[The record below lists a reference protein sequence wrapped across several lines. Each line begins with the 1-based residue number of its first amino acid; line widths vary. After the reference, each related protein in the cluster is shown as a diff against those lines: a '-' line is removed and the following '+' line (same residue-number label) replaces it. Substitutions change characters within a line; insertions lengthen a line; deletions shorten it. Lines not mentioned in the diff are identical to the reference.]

1 MKECF
6 IGWGECNYFYFYVLY
21 CLITHFLVHS
31 LLSFDYLYKMFSE
44 ENDFRIPILKNHPFI
59 ESLYQ
64 YLGFIFFG
72 SILYFIFVIKK
83 SKSKINNE
91 NNNNNNIIASNRL
104 IYNKKKMEIKNPN
117 LVILLIVCFLLFFQM
132 EIYDI
137 LYSFNFYDFDFWIF
151 NIIFTLIFMYKIF
164 KIKPFQHHYLSLI
177 FIILI
182 GLILILISTFIPDKE
197 TKENSYSNVE
207 KIFNYKLFAIFIILF
222 FIIISCSTAFARV
235 EVKKIMEIKYISPL
249 KLIILIGFIGLIF
262 TLLSL
267 VISSNVECNEDLKE
281 YCKVYKVENNQTKIY
296 FDNFSI
302 YKYNL
307 RAQDTT
313 KFWIEIFVFYP
324 LIIIGRFIKFYF
336 ELLIIYYL
344 NPVFVLICDEFYYA
358 IKENI
363 VLILQF
369 EPKFFVK
376 ISANIVAIIG
386 YFIYL
391 EIIELRFCG
400 LNKNLRKNINKR
412 SKIDLLIEF
421 RSYSSSNLNESES
434 NNNSNDLNIGLISTD
449 ND

>member
-44 ENDFRIPILKNHPFI
+44 NGKELGIPILKNHPFI

-64 YLGFIFFG
+64 YLGFIIIG

-91 NNNNNNIIASNRL
+91 NNNNNNIITSNKL
-104 IYNKKKMEIKNPN
+104 IYNKKKMEIKNVN
-117 LVILLIVCFLLFFQM
+117 LVILLFVCFLLFFQL
-132 EIYDI
+132 ELYDI
-137 LYSFNFYDFDFWIF
+137 LYSFNFYYFDFWIF
-151 NIIFTLIFMYKIF
+151 NIIFTLLFMYKIF
-164 KIKPFQHHYLSLI
+164 KIKPFLHHYLSII
-177 FIILI
+177 FIII
-182 GLILILISTFIPDKE
+182 IDIILILIATFIPDKE
-197 TKENSYSNVE
+197 TDENAYSNVE
-207 KIFNYKLFAIFIILF
+207 KILKYKSFAIFIIIF

-249 KLIILIGFIGLIF
+249 KLIILIGFIGVIF

-267 VISSNVECNEDLKE
+267 AISNKFECNEDLKE
-281 YCKVYKVENNQTKIY
+281 YCKVNDQTKIY

-302 YKYNL
+302 YKSNL
-307 RAQDTT
+307 NAQEPI

-363 VLILQF
+363 FLILKF

-376 ISANIVAIIG
+376 ISANIIAIIG

-412 SKIDLLIEF
+412 AKTDHFIEF
-421 RSYSSSNLNESES
+421 RSYNGSNENDRES
-434 NNNSNDLNIGLISTD
+434 NNSCNSSNEFNIGLIDTD

>member
-1 MKECF
+1 
-6 IGWGECNYFYFYVLY
+6 
-21 CLITHFLVHS
+21 
-31 LLSFDYLYKMFSE
+31 
-44 ENDFRIPILKNHPFI
+44 
-59 ESLYQ
+59 
-64 YLGFIFFG
+64 
-72 SILYFIFVIKK
+72 
-83 SKSKINNE
+83 
-91 NNNNNNIIASNRL
+91 
-104 IYNKKKMEIKNPN
+104 
-117 LVILLIVCFLLFFQM
+117 M

-137 LYSFNFYDFDFWIF
+137 LYSFDFYDFDLWIF

-267 VISSNVECNEDLKE
+267 VISSNVECNEALKD

-296 FDNFSI
+296 FFDNFSI
-302 YKYNL
+302 YKSNL
-307 RAQDTT
+307 TAQDTT
-313 KFWIEIFVFYP
+313 KFWIEILVFYP

-336 ELLIIYYL
+336 ELLILYYL
-344 NPVFVLICDEFYYA
+344 NPVFVLISDDFYYG
-358 IKENI
+358 IKN
-363 VLILQF
+363 LFFILQDD
-369 EPKFFVK
+369 KKVYLK
-376 ISANIVAIIG
+376 IPANIVAIIG
-386 YFIYL
+386 YCIYL

-400 LNKNLRKNINKR
+400 LNKNLRKHIRKR
-412 SKIDLLIEF
+412 SKTDNEIEF
-421 RSYSSSNLNESES
+421 GEIGFANDNENED
-434 NNNSNDLNIGLISTD
+434 NNSILSS
-449 ND
+449 